1 MSDIVELA
9 KAAGQVLAPALPF
22 LLEIGKTAREKATEA
37 LGEGLWDGAKRLW
50 GRIAGRGAASEAV
63 VEAAQEVALAPSDL
77 DAEAAFRLQLRK
89 LLAAEPELVA
99 EVEPIVR
106 QLQQIQA
113 IQVRVTGSGAAAV
126 GPGATAGGA
135 GSMVI
140 SGSVG
145 GNVTTGD
152 RKSRKD
158 EGDG

>member
-1 MSDIVELA
+1 MDIAELA
-9 KAAGQVLAPALPF
+9 KAAGLVLAPALPY
-22 LLEIGKTAREKATEA
+22 LLEIGKTAREKATED

-50 GRIAGRGAASEAV
+50 GRITGRGAASTPV
-63 VEAAQEVALAPSDL
+63 VEAAKEVALSPTDP
-77 DAEAAFRLQLRK
+77 DAAAAFRLQLRK

-113 IQVRVTGSGAAAV
+113 IQVHVTGSGAAAV

-135 GSMVI
+135 GSVVI
-140 SGSVG
+140 TGSVG
-145 GNVTTGD
+145 GHVIVGD
-152 RKSRKD
+152 RKLRGD